1 MVEENRMDLPG
12 CPEKYRAAFL
22 YDSHQKMEDTTFLR
36 LLTQGNGLLCYFLD
50 KIFGIG
56 RK

>member
-1 MVEENRMDLPG
+1 MDLPG

-22 YDSHQKMEDTTFLR
+22 YDSHQKMEDTPFLR